1 MPAPIPSPEEVA
13 SARHIQVWKE
23 FIPLPLRFPLILFII
38 IVYMFS
44 GGVYMSA
51 VSEMSGSL
59 SWITEDIMMAG
70 YASMTGLTMAF
81 PLLFRILFR
90 FQPRSLLLFSAGVFI
105 VSDYLCM
112 VCDFLP
118 LVVLLSFVS
127 GFFKIVGTFV
137 CWSNVQLKITPK
149 RDFAVF
155 FPFLF
160 TFVLGSVQLANIVT
174 GYSLYAFDWRAMH
187 RITIGAFIVVFA
199 LVYFGMRHNYR
210 QSPYIPFKGIDYL
223 GGILWSLWL
232 LCIVFICVYGD
243 HYDWLDG
250 EPIRVAL
257 LFAVVL
263 LILCIQRAATIRHP
277 YISLGAFSQHNMLFI
292 FILFGCMTL
301 MSATATSTQNVFTNS
316 ILGFDARHNADLNWG
331 VLTGIAVGTD
341 IFYLAL
347 TRWKWRVKSIVLAG
361 FFSFLLY
368 QVMLYFL
375 IDASTE
381 KYMLYL
387 PLVFKGAGVSLV
399 YTSLTYALTGSVTFV
414 HYFEAMCVIG
424 FIRTSFG
431 APLNSAIL
439 ARLLKYASLEN
450 TATLGGEIDAM
461 HPMAHSFMT
470 LYGEFQRQ
478 ILLVSLKEVYGYA
491 VIVAIVILLAILASD
506 YRWLIRPRRMWRLAQ
521 IWRVVH
527 RQSKQLETTGE

>member
-1 MPAPIPSPEEVA
+1 MS
-13 SARHIQVWKE
+13 
-23 FIPLPLRFPLILFII
+23 LRFPLILLII

-59 SWITEDIMMAG
+59 SWINEDIMMAG
-70 YASMTGLTMAF
+70 YASMTGLTIAF

-90 FQPRSLLLFSAGVFI
+90 FPTRELLLFSAGVFI

-118 LVVLLSFVS
+118 LIVFLSFIS

-137 CWSNVQLKITPK
+137 CWSNIQLKITPK

-160 TFVLGSVQLANIVT
+160 TFVLGSVQLANIAT
-174 GYSLYAFDWRAMH
+174 GYSIYAFDWKAMH
-187 RITIGAFIVVFA
+187 RLTIGAFILIFA
-199 LVYFGMRHNYR
+199 LVYFCMRRNYR
-210 QSPYIPFKGIDYL
+210 QGPHIPFKGIDYL

-232 LCIVFICVYGD
+232 ICIIFIFVYGE

-250 EPIRVAL
+250 EEIQTAIV
-257 LFAVVL
+257 FAIVL
-263 LILCIQRAATIRHP
+263 LVMCIQRAATVRHP
-277 YISLGAFSQHNMLFI
+277 YISLKTFSQHNMLFI

-301 MSATATSTQNVFTNS
+301 MSATATSTQNIFTS
-316 ILGFDARHNADLNWG
+316 AILGFDARHNADLNLG
-331 VLTGIAVGTD
+331 VLIGIAVGTC
-341 IFYLAL
+341 IFYLSL
-347 TRWKWRVKSIVLAG
+347 VRWKWRIKSIVFTG
-361 FFSFLLY
+361 FLSFFLY

-399 YTSLTYALTGSVTFV
+399 YTSLTYALAGCVTFIY
-414 HYFEAMCVIG
+414 YFEAMCVIG

-439 ARLLKYASLEN
+439 IRMFNHAQQEN
-450 TATLGGEIDAM
+450 VAGLGSYIDSM
-461 HPMAHSFMT
+461 YSMADSFT
-470 LYGEFQRQ
+470 SVYNEFQRQ
-478 ILLVSLKEVYGYA
+478 ILMVSLKEVYGYA
-491 VIVAIVILLAILASD
+491 VIIAIIILLAILASD
-506 YRWLIRPRRMWRLAQ
+506 YRHFIFAKSNQMLKLSQ
-521 IWRVVH
+521 IWRLVRNKVN
-527 RQSKQLETTGE
+527 

>member
-1 MPAPIPSPEEVA
+1 MPAPSLKEAVVA
-13 SARHIQVWKE
+13 RRILAWKD
-23 FIPLPLRFPLILFII
+23 FVPLYLRFPLFLLII

-59 SWITEDIMMAG
+59 SWINEDIMMAG
-70 YASMTGLTMAF
+70 YASMTGLTIAF

-90 FQPRSLLLFSAGVFI
+90 FPTRELLLFSAGVFI

-118 LVVLLSFVS
+118 LIVFLSFIS

-137 CWSNVQLKITPK
+137 CWSNIQLKITPK

-160 TFVLGSVQLANIVT
+160 TFVLGSVQLANIAT
-174 GYSLYAFDWRAMH
+174 GYSIYAFDWKAMH
-187 RITIGAFIVVFA
+187 RLTIGAFILIFA
-199 LVYFGMRHNYR
+199 LVYFCMRHNYR
-210 QSPYIPFKGIDYL
+210 QGPHIPFKGIDYL

-232 LCIVFICVYGD
+232 ICIIFIFVYGE

-250 EPIRVAL
+250 KEIQTAIV
-257 LFAVVL
+257 FAIIL
-263 LILCIQRAATIRHP
+263 LIMCIQRAATVRHP
-277 YISLGAFSQHNMLFI
+277 YISLKTFSQHNMLFI

-301 MSATATSTQNVFTNS
+301 MSATATSTQNIFTS
-316 ILGFDARHNADLNWG
+316 VILGFDARHNADLNWG
-331 VLTGIAVGTD
+331 VLIGIAVGTC
-341 IFYLAL
+341 IFYLSL
-347 TRWKWRVKSIVLAG
+347 VRWKWRIKNIVLTG
-361 FFSFLLY
+361 FLSFFLY

-399 YTSLTYALTGSVTFV
+399 YTSLTYALAGCVTFIY
-414 HYFEAMCVIG
+414 YFEAMCVIG

-439 ARLLKYASLEN
+439 TRIFNYVQQKN
-450 TATLGGEIDAM
+450 VGGLGSYIDSM
-461 HPMAHSFMT
+461 HSMADSFT
-470 LYGEFQRQ
+470 TVYNEFQRQ
-478 ILLVSLKEVYGYA
+478 ILMVSLKEVYGYA
-491 VIVAIVILLAILASD
+491 VIIAIIILLAILASD
-506 YRWLIRPRRMWRLAQ
+506 YRHFIFAKSNQMLKLSQ
-521 IWRVVH
+521 IWRLVRNKVN
-527 RQSKQLETTGE
+527 

>member
-1 MPAPIPSPEEVA
+1 MPAPSLKEAVVA
-13 SARHIQVWKE
+13 RRIMVWKD
-23 FIPLPLRFPLILFII
+23 FVPMSLRFPLILLII

-59 SWITEDIMMAG
+59 SWINEDIMMAG
-70 YASMTGLTMAF
+70 YASMTGLTIAF

-90 FQPRSLLLFSAGVFI
+90 FPTRELLLFSAGVFI

-118 LVVLLSFVS
+118 LIVFLSFIS

-137 CWSNVQLKITPK
+137 CWSNIQLKITPK

-160 TFVLGSVQLANIVT
+160 TFVLGSVQLANIAT
-174 GYSLYAFDWRAMH
+174 GYSIYAFDWKAMH
-187 RITIGAFIVVFA
+187 RLTIGAFILIFA
-199 LVYFGMRHNYR
+199 LVYFCMRRNYR
-210 QSPYIPFKGIDYL
+210 QGPHIPFKGIDYL

-232 LCIVFICVYGD
+232 ICIIFIFVYGE

-250 EPIRVAL
+250 EEIQTAIV
-257 LFAVVL
+257 FAIVL
-263 LILCIQRAATIRHP
+263 LVMCIQRAATVRHP
-277 YISLGAFSQHNMLFI
+277 YISLKTFSQHNMLFI

-301 MSATATSTQNVFTNS
+301 MSATATSTQNIFTS
-316 ILGFDARHNADLNWG
+316 AILGFDARHNADLNWG
-331 VLTGIAVGTD
+331 VLIGIAVGTC
-341 IFYLAL
+341 IFYLSL
-347 TRWKWRVKSIVLAG
+347 VRWKWRIKSIV
-361 FFSFLLY
+361 FTSFLSFFLY

-399 YTSLTYALTGSVTFV
+399 YTSLTYALAGCVTFIY
-414 HYFEAMCVIG
+414 YFEAMCVIG

-439 ARLLKYASLEN
+439 IRMFNHAQQEN
-450 TATLGGEIDAM
+450 VAGLGSYIDSM
-461 HPMAHSFMT
+461 YSMADSFT
-470 LYGEFQRQ
+470 SVYNEFQRQ
-478 ILLVSLKEVYGYA
+478 ILMVSLKEVYGYA
-491 VIVAIVILLAILASD
+491 VIIAIIILLAILASD
-506 YRWLIRPRRMWRLAQ
+506 YRHFIFAKSNQMLKLSQ
-521 IWRVVH
+521 IWRLVRNKVN
-527 RQSKQLETTGE
+527 